1 MTELTSTV
9 RIDAP
14 REEVWAAL
22 ADFGGIQKFHPGLR
36 ASRSTSSAN
45 GGVGATRH
53 CDLKPLGAIEE
64 RITEW
69 REGEEML
76 VHIYDG
82 KNAPPLDFEHTKA
95 RISLYAEGQTT
106 RVTMTMTYR
115 LKGPMGIL
123 MTPMVKSQFSKGVA
137 GLLKGLKF
145 YVERGEKATSR
156 DLARI
161 PIVAAA

>member
-1 MTELTSTV
+1 MTKIECSV

-14 REEVWAAL
+14 KEEVWAAL
-22 ADFGGIQKFHPGLR
+22 ADFGGVQKFHPGLK
-36 ASRSTSSAN
+36 ASRSTSSASE
-45 GGVGATRH
+45 GVGATRH
-53 CDLKPLGAIEE
+53 CDLKPMGAIEE

-69 REGEEML
+69 KEGEEML

-106 RVTMTMTYR
+106 RVTMRLTYR
-115 LKGPMGIL
+115 TKGLAGVVMGPV
-123 MTPMVKSQFSKGVA
+123 MKSQWKKGVA

-156 DLARI
+156 DLERI
-161 PIVAAA
+161 PLVAAA